1 VRDFRSAL
9 GERVRELRL
18 HRKLSQ
24 QALAERADL
33 HWTYVSGI
41 ERGRRNPGLNTLG
54 SIAVALRV
62 SLAEL
67 VKDRGRYVGLTLI
80 PWSVSAAAR
89 RPPLTR
95 ALHAEEDHGSRCTH
109 GENGRAWERV

>member
-1 VRDFRSAL
+1 MRQQ
-9 GERVRELRL
+9 
-18 HRKLSQ
+18 RKLSEE
-24 QALAERADL
+24 ALAERAGL

-67 VKDRGRYVGLTLI
+67 VRDLK
-80 PWSVSAAAR
+80 PK
-89 RPPLTR
+89 
-95 ALHAEEDHGSRCTH
+95 
-109 GENGRAWERV
+109 